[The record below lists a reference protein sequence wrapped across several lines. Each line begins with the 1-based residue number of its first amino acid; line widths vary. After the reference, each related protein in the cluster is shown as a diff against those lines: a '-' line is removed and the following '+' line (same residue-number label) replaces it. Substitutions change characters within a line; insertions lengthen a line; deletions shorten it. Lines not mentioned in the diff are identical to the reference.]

1 MKHSNYILSIC
12 IFILLVS
19 GCSPEKP
26 VSGNS
31 EVIQSVINS
40 KIIDGN
46 LNITVYLPS
55 GYGKG
60 QKYPVLYALHGAS
73 GSEWSWFEDLNADS
87 CADRLIS
94 QNRVKPMIIVCTKT
108 LNSLTLTDSTGQNRE
123 SDLFEKYVCEE
134 LVPYIDSQYDTIKSN
149 KSRYIGG
156 VSMGGF
162 IALQIGLH
170 HPQIFGKVGGHSPAS
185 WIYDYS
191 DSSFDSWL
199 YSSKSINSS
208 VDSVKFARE
217 KELSEIKV
225 LLDCGE
231 NDNGIVDDTK
241 KIHEALIK
249 RGINSTCII
258 SKGDHSSEYWAT
270 NMEKYLVFYNK

>member
-1 MKHSNYILSIC
+1 MKLSKFILSVTL
-12 IFILLVS
+12 FIILF
-19 GCSPEKP
+19 GCSSENT
-26 VSGNS
+26 VSINS
-31 EVIQSVINS
+31 EVVQNLINS
-40 KIIDGN
+40 KILDGN

-55 GYGKG
+55 GYGNG

-73 GSEWSWFEDLNADS
+73 GSEWSWFDDLNADS

-94 QNRVKPMIIVCTKT
+94 QNRIKPMIIVCTKT
-108 LNSLTLTDSTGQNRE
+108 LNSLTLTDSSGQNRE
-123 SDLFEKYVCEE
+123 SDLFEKYVCQE
-134 LVPYIDSQYDTIKSN
+134 LVPYIDSQYDTINSS

-191 DSSFDSWL
+191 ESSFDSWL
-199 YSSKSINSS
+199 YSGKSGNSS
-208 VDSVKFARE
+208 MDSVKFARE
-217 KELSEIKV
+217 KELSDIKV
-225 LLDCGE
+225 FLDCGE
-231 NDNGIVDDTK
+231 NDYGIVDDTK

-258 SKGDHSSEYWAT
+258 SKGDHSSEYWET
-270 NMEKYLVFYNK
+270 NMEKYLEFYNK